1 MDEFLTTIFDAD
13 KNNDPTISYSG
24 RGLNRCKV
32 KPSKVNMALF
42 TTMMMMMMLMMMT
55 FKLLK
60 LCNNV

>member
-32 KPSKVNMALF
+32 KPSKVNMAFF
-42 TTMMMMMMLMMMT
+42 TTMMMMMMMT

-60 LCNNV
+60 LFNNI

>member
-32 KPSKVNMALF
+32 KPSKVNMAFF
-42 TTMMMMMMLMMMT
+42 TTMMMT

-60 LCNNV
+60 LFNNV